1 MKQSLQSIKFNVV
14 DQEVANIHTQ
24 TSDQGTESDYYIDFN
39 KITNARVSGSLKSYR
54 PSEVV

>member
-24 TSDQGTESDYYIDFN
+24 TSDQGTESDY
-39 KITNARVSGSLKSYR
+39 
-54 PSEVV
+54 